1 MNRRKILIIEDDSD
15 HTELI
20 LDELNLEDD
29 DREDVILKDGQEA
42 IDYFQKTRIKGNG
55 KEQSI
60 VNLIILDLNLPKI
73 CGMDILKIIKSNPR
87 YRSIP
92 TVILSTSS
100 DQEIINQAFE
110 EGANDYITK
119 PISYDEYVEK
129 IRILKKYC

>member
-1 MNRRKILIIEDDSD
+1 LNRRKILIIEDDPD

-29 DREDVILKDGQEA
+29 DREVIILKDGQEA
-42 IDYFQKTRIKGNG
+42 LDYFQKTRIKGNG

>member
-1 MNRRKILIIEDDSD
+1 MNRRKILIIEDDPD

-29 DREDVILKDGQEA
+29 DREVVILKDGQEA

>member
-1 MNRRKILIIEDDSD
+1 MNRRKILIIEDDPD

-29 DREDVILKDGQEA
+29 DREVIILKDGQEA
-42 IDYFQKTRIKGNG
+42 LDYFQKTRIKGNG

>member
-1 MNRRKILIIEDDSD
+1 MNRRKILIIEDDPD

-29 DREDVILKDGQEA
+29 DREVIILKDGQEA
-42 IDYFQKTRIKGNG
+42 LDYFQNTRIKGNG